1 MASSLFHVQLWLC
14 TVRNGF
20 RAERTE
26 SLGTFYVAKI
36 KCKME
41 SYCLVRESTEQLCFP
56 TTPASATLPIISLDA
71 PITRK
76 LQNPPFYSCPDLY
89 ELQCILCSS
98 TNHLPRER
106 SCLFDEVAK
115 PSCNNCEERCSLL
128 WEESHSI

>member
-20 RAERTE
+20 RAERRE
-26 SLGTFYVAKI
+26 SLGTLYVAKI

-41 SYCLVRESTEQLCFP
+41 SYCLVRVNR
-56 TTPASATLPIISLDA
+56 TTVLSYHSCQSTLPIISLDTS
-71 PITRK
+71 ITRK
-76 LQNPPFYSCPDLY
+76 LQKPPFYSCPDLY